1 MKKILSILGVCFLL
15 VAMSAMSA
23 MPISVNKN
31 ARIIKP
37 NLPNFQKPL
46 PTLDDP
52 PEWANGNFTGVWG
65 LNILGIPLPPSG
77 WIYGYY
83 QEIGLGQLAAVFAE
97 FNQTEPTGA
106 ILGIMLWV
114 FFIGGVGSIATG
126 NGTYVAGIGVANE
139 THYYLRLNA
148 IIGPSYYMHVEYTR
162 FE

>member
-15 VAMSAMSA
+15 IAMSGMTAI
-23 MPISVNKN
+23 PTSVTKN
-31 ARIIKP
+31 ARTNKL
-37 NLPNFQKPL
+37 NLTNFKKPL
-46 PTLDDP
+46 STLEDP
-52 PEWANGNFTGVWG
+52 PDWANGNFTGVWG
-65 LNILGIPLPPSG
+65 LNVLGIPLPPSG
-77 WIYGYY
+77 WITGYY
-83 QEIGLGQLAAVFAE
+83 QEIGLGRLEAVFAK

-106 ILGIMLWV
+106 ILGIMLWI

-126 NGTYVAGIGVANE
+126 NGTYIVGIGIAND